1 MVSQSIRSLKLQ
13 HKNQSIDVKFILNI
27 ISLIGAVG
35 WGWWEMESRITALE
49 MKIEQ
54 QNKMQ
59 ALQDEIERIKNQQQF
74 SELK

>member
-1 MVSQSIRSLKLQ
+1 MKLQ

-59 ALQDEIERIKNQQQF
+59 ALQDEIERIKNQQQI

>member
-1 MVSQSIRSLKLQ
+1 MKLQ

-35 WGWWEMESRITALE
+35 WGWYEMESRITALE

-74 SELK
+74 SDLK

>member
-1 MVSQSIRSLKLQ
+1 MRLQ
-13 HKNQSIDVKFILNI
+13 HKNQSIDIKFILNI
-27 ISLIGAVG
+27 ISLVGALG

-59 ALQDEIERIKNQQQF
+59 ALQDEIRQIKNQKQF
-74 SELK
+74 DELK

>member
-1 MVSQSIRSLKLQ
+1 MRLQ
-13 HKNQSIDVKFILNI
+13 HKNQSIDIKFILNI
-27 ISLIGAVG
+27 APLIGAVG

-74 SELK
+74 AEIK

>member
-1 MVSQSIRSLKLQ
+1 MRIQ

-54 QNKMQ
+54 QSKMK
-59 ALQDEIERIKNQQQF
+59 AIQDEIAQIKNQQKF
-74 SELK
+74 ADLE

>member
-1 MVSQSIRSLKLQ
+1 MKLQ

-27 ISLIGAVG
+27 ISLIGAGG
-35 WGWWEMESRITALE
+35 WGWYEMEGRITALE

>member
-1 MVSQSIRSLKLQ
+1 MRLQ
-13 HKNQSIDVKFILNI
+13 HKNQSIDIKFILNI
-27 ISLIGAVG
+27 ISLVGALG

-59 ALQDEIERIKNQQQF
+59 ALQDEIRQIKNQQQF
-74 SELK
+74 AEIK

>member
-1 MVSQSIRSLKLQ
+1 MKVQYNK
-13 HKNQSIDVKFILNI
+13 QSIDIKFILNI

-35 WGWWEMESRITALE
+35 WGWYEMEGRITALE

-59 ALQDEIERIKNQQQF
+59 TQQDEIERIKNQQQF
-74 SELK
+74 SDLK

>member
-1 MVSQSIRSLKLQ
+1 MKVQYNK
-13 HKNQSIDVKFILNI
+13 QSIDIKFILNI
-27 ISLIGAVG
+27 ISLLGAVG
-35 WGWWEMESRITALE
+35 WGWYEMEGRITALQ

-74 SELK
+74 SDLK

>member
-1 MVSQSIRSLKLQ
+1 MKVQYNK
-13 HKNQSIDVKFILNI
+13 QSIDIKFILNI
-27 ISLIGAVG
+27 ISLLGAVG
-35 WGWWEMESRITALE
+35 WGWYEMEGRITALE

-59 ALQDEIERIKNQQQF
+59 TLQDEIERIKNQQQF

>member
-1 MVSQSIRSLKLQ
+1 MKLQ

-35 WGWWEMESRITALE
+35 WGWYEMEGRITALE

>member
-1 MVSQSIRSLKLQ
+1 MKVQYNKQ
-13 HKNQSIDVKFILNI
+13 TVDVKFILNI

-35 WGWWEMESRITALE
+35 WGWYEMESRITALE

-54 QNKMQ
+54 QSKMQ
-59 ALQDEIERIKNQQQF
+59 ALQNEIEQIKNQQQF

>member
-1 MVSQSIRSLKLQ
+1 MRIQ

-35 WGWWEMESRITALE
+35 WGWYEMESRITALE

-54 QNKMQ
+54 QSKMQ
-59 ALQDEIERIKNQQQF
+59 ALQDEIAHIKSQQQF
-74 SELK
+74 ADLK

>member
-1 MVSQSIRSLKLQ
+1 
-13 HKNQSIDVKFILNI
+13 LNI
-27 ISLIGAVG
+27 ISLAGAVG

-59 ALQDEIERIKNQQQF
+59 ALQDEIRQIKNQQQF
-74 SELK
+74 DELK

>member
-1 MVSQSIRSLKLQ
+1 MKLQ

-35 WGWWEMESRITALE
+35 WGWDEMEGRITALE